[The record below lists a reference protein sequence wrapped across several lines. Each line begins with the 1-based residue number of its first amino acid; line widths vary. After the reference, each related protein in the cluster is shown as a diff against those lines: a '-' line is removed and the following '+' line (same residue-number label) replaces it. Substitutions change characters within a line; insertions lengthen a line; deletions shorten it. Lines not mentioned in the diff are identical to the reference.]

1 MQESKNVPLSS
12 PVLLAFYGSWLAD
25 HHTKERTR
33 HGLCVC
39 LDSFIWDE
47 MWDRSFNEEHHRQ
60 LCAIS
65 DATLKEMKKQF
76 RCAGLSVSVPFNVN
90 YEDYVREHNHS
101 RAHENPLRVQWVK
114 DRIEDCLNNYEDVL
128 CEQNKS
134 R

>member
-1 MQESKNVPLSS
+1 MQESKNIPLSS
-12 PVLLAFYGSWLAD
+12 PMLLAFYESWLAD

-47 MWDRSFNEEHHRQ
+47 MWDRSFSEEHHRQ

-90 YEDYVREHNHS
+90 YEDYVKEHIHNRS
-101 RAHENPLRVQWVK
+101 HENKLRVEWVK
-114 DRIEDCLNNYEDVL
+114 DRIEDANNACIE
-128 CEQNKS
+128 
-134 R
+134 

>member
-12 PVLLAFYGSWLAD
+12 PLLLAFYESWLAD

-33 HGLCVC
+33 NGLCVC
-39 LDSFIWDE
+39 LDTFIWDE
-47 MWDRSFNEEHHRQ
+47 MWDSNFSEEQAKQ

-90 YEDYVREHNHS
+90 YEEYVREYNHS
-101 RAHENPLRVQWVK
+101 RAHENKLRVEWVQERVK
-114 DRIEDCLNNYEDVL
+114 DCLHNRKGV
-128 CEQNKS
+128 
-134 R
+134 